1 MNKTILITG
10 AARRIGRA
18 MALHY
23 AAKGWHIAAHYSD
36 AATDAEH
43 LRDDINAKGGKI
55 TLFQADFTKSDAAQE
70 LFSDVVKICGT
81 PHVLINNAARFE
93 RDDGGITQKSLQA
106 HMAVNAATPIALAQL
121 MRTGEATENSGPR
134 FVFNILDRSLDW
146 SWPLLPAYVLSK
158 LALEEWTKK
167 NAAAYQPDLYL
178 FGLRLGPT
186 LRNPRESKTH
196 FEKASAALTVT
207 KIEDILSVMDASMES
222 PATQPC
228 FVNV

>member
-1 MNKTILITG
+1 MGKTILITG

-23 AAKGWHIAAHYSD
+23 AAKGWHIAAHYSG
-36 AATDAEH
+36 AEADAEH
-43 LRDDINAKGGKI
+43 LRDDIEAKRGTI
-55 TLFQADFTKSDAAQE
+55 SLFQADFTKPDAAQN
-70 LFSDVVKICGT
+70 LFADVVNICGA
-81 PHVLINNAARFE
+81 PNALINNAARFE

-106 HMAVNAATPIALAQL
+106 HMAVNAAAPIALSQL
-121 MRTGEATENSGPR
+121 MRTGHGSPSDSPR

-167 NAAAYQPDLYL
+167 NATAYQPDVYV

-186 LRNPRESKTH
+186 LRNPRESEAH
-196 FEKASAALTVT
+196 FEKASAALTAT
-207 KIEDILSVMDASMES
+207 TIEDILKGMDAAMKN
-222 PATQPC
+222 PAAQPS